1 MKKQIS
7 ALFIACA
14 CASGTSVAIAD
25 TLAAGGAPTVQLAAR
40 KPVTPV
46 MSHEVATL
54 IQITLQAEAQYRR
67 TGSPQDLARVN
78 AMRIELAKRG
88 YKPGTQ
94 TAPVVMASFNSS
106 ESDYTPNSVVVSSA
120 Q

>member
-1 MKKQIS
+1 MNKQIS

-14 CASGTSVAIAD
+14 CVGGNSIAIAD
-25 TLAAGGAPTVQLAAR
+25 TLAVGDAPTVQLAAR

-54 IQITLQAEAQYRR
+54 IQFTLQAEAQYRR
-67 TGSPQDLARVN
+67 SGSPQDLARVQ

-94 TAPVVMASFNSS
+94 TAPTVMASFNSS
-106 ESDYTPNSVVVSSA
+106 ESDYSSNSVVVSSA